1 MTPISLD
8 DAIAILKRTDLVR
21 RASSDNTEPWKLSTH
36 PDDDYPDPDYV
47 EPDPED
53 EPDPEASAPAFL
65 VIDPDDDDWRLRF
78 TRAKN
83 QAVMFGDGV
92 MHLQSEEEDVP
103 TPVLLFNQ
111 TPVGATDRVDQLYR
125 ALADTVGSEDPAELA
140 LMIQATNGMPIS
152 EAEKGVIVRSMR
164 VLKQEV
170 ELRTTHEKVS

>member
-21 RASSDNTEPWKLSTH
+21 RASSNLTEPWKLSTH
-36 PDDDYPDPDYV
+36 PDDDYPDP
-47 EPDPED
+47 EEG
-53 EPDPEASAPAFL
+53 AAAFM
-65 VIDPDDDDWRLRF
+65 VVDPDDDDWRLRF
-78 TRAKN
+78 IRAKN

-111 TPVGATDRVDQLYR
+111 TPVGSTDRLDQLYR

-140 LMIQATNGMPIS
+140 MMIQATDGMPIS

>member
-21 RASSDNTEPWKLSTH
+21 RASFNNTEPWTLSTH
-36 PDDDYPDPDYV
+36 PDDDYPDLDGS
-47 EPDPED
+47 D
-53 EPDPEASAPAFL
+53 AAAFL

-92 MHLQSEEEDVP
+92 MCLQSEEEDAP

-111 TPVGATDRVDQLYR
+111 VPVGPTDRLDQLYR
-125 ALADTVGSEDPAELA
+125 ALVDTVGSEDPAELA
-140 LMIQATNGMPIS
+140 VMIQATNAMPIS
-152 EAEKGVIVRSMR
+152 EDERGIIAAAMR

-170 ELRTTHEKVS
+170 ELRNTHEKVS